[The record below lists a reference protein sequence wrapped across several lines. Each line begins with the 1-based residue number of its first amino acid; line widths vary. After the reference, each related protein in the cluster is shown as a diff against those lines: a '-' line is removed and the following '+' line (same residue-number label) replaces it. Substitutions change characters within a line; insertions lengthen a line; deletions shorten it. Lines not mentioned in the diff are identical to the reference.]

1 VRAAA
6 LLLAA
11 SAACSSAATNG
22 FTPSDGPGPWPVAN
36 AQFGAAAGLAEMP
49 VVGLTTDETQNR
61 WVATHAALYLLRP
74 GESRFRRFDAADGL
88 HLAHNP
94 VQYCDRDFTGGDRAC
109 PISGAAAEPGIS
121 AVAGGGAGEVFVGY
135 FGRDPGSGD
144 WTDPNRHS
152 GKIDRVRLSADGTLQ
167 VDRMDLVSSVS
178 AQFWENRTVDRLLFD
193 HARHELY
200 AGTNHGID
208 RLQPDRYRA
217 PRSGEWFLDATHEWL
232 SDHLHPRVCF
242 HSACTGDES
251 KDTQMM
257 GDWRGLAL
265 APDGDL
271 WVAGKWT
278 AGKIRWTEQLSQ
290 WHSRTGA
297 ETFVVAFGDPY
308 TATNPPVFQP
318 PREGDPVSM
327 SAVAVAKD
335 GTLWFGSQSLTS
347 GLPSYGLASWDGKQF
362 RYFDPQRDA
371 GVPQARD
378 LVALPDGRLVV
389 ASGAGLSL
397 WDPATGRRTAVRGS
411 EVLPSDD
418 VLRLELDSM
427 VKPPSLHVATVAGA
441 AVLRVLPQ

>member
-1 VRAAA
+1 VRSAA
-6 LLLAA
+6 LLLGAA
-11 SAACSSAATNG
+11 LACSSAGG
-22 FTPSDGPGPWPVAN
+22 FAPSDGPGPWPVAN
-36 AQFGAAAGLAEMP
+36 AQYGVAAGLAETP
-49 VVGLTTDETQNR
+49 VVGVTTDEAQNR

-74 GESRFRRFDAADGL
+74 GDAHFRRFGSADGL
-88 HLAHNP
+88 HLAANP
-94 VQYCDRDFTGGDRAC
+94 VQYCDRDFTGGDRKC
-109 PISGAAAEPGIS
+109 PISGAAADPGIS
-121 AVAGGGAGEVFVGY
+121 AIAGGGAGEVFVGY

-144 WTDPNRHS
+144 WSDPNRHS
-152 GKIDRVRLSADGTLQ
+152 GKIDRVRLRSDGTLQ

-178 AQFWENRTVDRLLFD
+178 AEFWENRTIDRLLFD

-200 AGTNHGID
+200 GGTNHGVD

-217 PRSGEWFLDATHEWL
+217 PRAGEWFLNVANEWM

-242 HSACTGDES
+242 HAVCTGDDS

-290 WHSRTGA
+290 WHARSGA
-297 ETFVVAFGDPY
+297 DTFAVAFGDPY
-308 TATNPPVFQP
+308 TPANPPVFHP

-335 GTLWFGSQSLTS
+335 GTIWFASQSLTS

-362 RYFDPQRDA
+362 RYYDPQRDA
-371 GVPQARD
+371 GVPEARD
-378 LVALPDGRLVV
+378 LAALPDGRLAV
-389 ASGAGLSL
+389 ASSAGLSL
-397 WDPATGRRTAVRGS
+397 WDPASGRRTVVRGTQT
-411 EVLPSDD
+411 LPSDD
-418 VLRLELDSM
+418 VLRLELDAM
-427 VKPPSLHVATVAGA
+427 VQPPSLHVATSAGA